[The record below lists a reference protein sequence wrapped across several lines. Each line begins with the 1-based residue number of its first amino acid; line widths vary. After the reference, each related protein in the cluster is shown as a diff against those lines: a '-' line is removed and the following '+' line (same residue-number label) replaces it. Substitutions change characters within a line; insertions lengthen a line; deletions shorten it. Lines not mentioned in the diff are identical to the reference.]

1 MGVDVDIK
9 AIHEKVKLESTFLQS
24 LRNEVGKVIVGQ
36 EYVIDLGNACFKEG
50 RLGYTILYYEKARR
64 IQPNDSELYHNLE
77 LDRSQIVDEVTGPPG
92 DFLTASFNRVV
103 ALLPIDLMTQLALIF
118 FLVGSSSLTL
128 FLLWNSLR
136 GRQLCLILSALFLL
150 LFLLAGV
157 LNTVQ
162 IDRQISSQEA
172 IVLSPEVAV
181 MSGPGDENSALFE
194 VHEGLTISLSVFFS
208 WCSFVSL
215 RGLLHKLLPY
225 YLISSGRQATVRV
238 IPKSPLDRSAVG
250 YARVW
255 PVPSW
260 APDAGAFNQL
270 A

>member
-103 ALLPIDLMTQLALIF
+103 TLLPIDLMTQLALIF

-194 VHEGLTISLSVFFS
+194 VHEGLTISLSVFFA

-215 RGLLHKLLPY
+215 R
-225 YLISSGRQATVRV
+225 A
-238 IPKSPLDRSAVG
+238 
-250 YARVW
+250 
-255 PVPSW
+255 PSW
-260 APDAGAFNQL
+260 ITSQTASILFDIQWQASYRPCHSEVSSRPFSGGVCPGL
-270 A
+270 ASALVGTGRRGL